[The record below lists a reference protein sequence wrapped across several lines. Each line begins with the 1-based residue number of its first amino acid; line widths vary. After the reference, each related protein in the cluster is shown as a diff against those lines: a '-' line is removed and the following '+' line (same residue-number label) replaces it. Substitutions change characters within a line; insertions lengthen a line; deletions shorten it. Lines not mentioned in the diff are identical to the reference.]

1 MLRVL
6 ARLGQNSATSAR
18 SSHHHMTKH
27 IPELQSRR
35 LRLRAWRD
43 DDLPRFAELNADAE
57 VNQYLLGPLIRSE
70 SDALVGRISEHF
82 DREGFGFW
90 AVEAPGVASF
100 IGMVGLSRPSYT
112 APFTPCVEVGWRIA
126 QRYWGQGFAT
136 EAAEAALEFGFATLD
151 LSEIVALTVP
161 ANTRSRA
168 VMSKLGMT
176 RKPSDDFTH
185 PLVPVGHALERH
197 VLYRLRKE
205 SWRSRPGIF
214 PCSDED

>member
-1 MLRVL
+1 M
-6 ARLGQNSATSAR
+6 AA
-18 SSHHHMTKH
+18 H
-27 IPELQSRR
+27 IPELQARR

-57 VNQYLLGPLIRSE
+57 VNQYLLGPLTRLE
-70 SDALVGRISEHF
+70 SDALVGRIAEHF

-100 IGMVGLSRPSYT
+100 IGMVGLSSLSYT
-112 APFTPCVEVGWRIA
+112 SPFTPCVEVGWRIA

-136 EAAEAALEFGFATLD
+136 EAAEAAIEFGFTTLS
-151 LSEIVALTVP
+151 LTEIVALTVP
-161 ANTRSRA
+161 ANTQARA

-176 RKPSDDFTH
+176 RQPSDDFSH

-205 SWRSRPGIF
+205 AWRSKIGVSPH
-214 PCSDED
+214 SNEV